1 MKILLVLTTISC
13 IFTSCCK
20 VPMPVAAISINYPDI
35 SNSKILKAVRTDRN
49 NFSDIIDTISL
60 GELHSYNNYTA
71 TIEFEDNPLNYIIS
85 VEDTHYTDT
94 ISEIMFERDSKNKI
108 RNFEYRFNGQK
119 RTDVRL
125 TIK

>member
-1 MKILLVLTTISC
+1 
-13 IFTSCCK
+13 
-20 VPMPVAAISINYPDI
+20 MPVAAISINYPDI